1 MHRHLAEE
9 IERVGG
15 VDCEGQPDLF
25 FPEDITNY
33 EGDLIGSR
41 DFETKRLAIRTAK
54 ALCASC
60 PLQKLCLDTALANDE
75 HWGIW
80 GGLTGEERA
89 ILRRRLKSAGKE
101 VPHLD

>member
-1 MHRHLAEE
+1 MSRHFADE

-15 VDCEGQPDLF
+15 VDCENQPDLF

-33 EGDLIGSR
+33 KGTLLGSR

-60 PLQKLCLDTALANDE
+60 PLQQLCLDTALAQDE

-80 GGLTGEERA
+80 GGLTADERS
-89 ILRRRLKSAGKE
+89 ILRRRLRSAGIE
-101 VPHLD
+101 QPTLD

>member
-1 MHRHLAEE
+1 MSRHLADE
-9 IERVGG
+9 IERIGG

-33 EGDLIGSR
+33 EGNLVGSR

-60 PLQKLCLDTALANDE
+60 PLQKLCLDTALANEE

-80 GGLTGEERA
+80 GGMTADERS
-89 ILRRRLKSAGKE
+89 ILRRQLKSAGIGL
-101 VPHLD
+101 PRLD